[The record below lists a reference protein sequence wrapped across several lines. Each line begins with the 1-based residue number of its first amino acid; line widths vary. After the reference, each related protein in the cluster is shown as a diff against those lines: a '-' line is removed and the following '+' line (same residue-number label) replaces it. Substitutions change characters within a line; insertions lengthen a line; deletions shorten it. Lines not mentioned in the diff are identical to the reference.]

1 MRVSRL
7 HVDATLAI
15 GDRIP
20 LPETAAGHLVRVLRA
35 DIGDACVLFNGDGH
49 DYDARITTIGK
60 RSVEVEILAVRA
72 LDNESPL
79 RITLLQAL
87 ARGEKMDWILQK
99 ATELGVAAVIPVE
112 SERSEVK
119 LDGERAGKRVVHWQ
133 SVIVAACEQSGRAV
147 VPAIAPPQPM
157 ANALRGLPSPPA
169 QRLLLDP
176 KAGDALA
183 SLGMDVVD
191 EHSRRELVLAIG
203 PEGGWSPRDHALLRS
218 AGFEGMR
225 LGPRIL
231 RTETAG
237 IAAIAVLQSRLGDV
251 G

>member
-7 HVDATLAI
+7 HVDGPLAI
-15 GDRIP
+15 GERIA

-35 DIGDACVLFNGDGH
+35 GIGDACVLFNGDGH
-49 DYDARITTIGK
+49 DYDAHITSIGK
-60 RSVEVEILAVRA
+60 RSVEVEILAARA

-79 RITLLQAL
+79 GITLLQAL

-119 LDGERAGKRVVHWQ
+119 LDGERIGKRVMHWQ

-147 VPAIAPPQPM
+147 VPPITPPQPL
-157 ANALRGLPSPPA
+157 ANALRALPSSSTL
-169 QRLLLDP
+169 RLLLDP
-176 KAGDALA
+176 KAGHAL
-183 SLGMDVVD
+183 DVVD
-191 EHSRRELVLAIG
+191 EQSRRELVLAIG
-203 PEGGWSPRDHALLRS
+203 PEGGWSPRDHELLRT